1 MSIFRTNK
9 AEEAPEVRV
18 EGDEIVIEKKKDDD
32 EEPEIRKKMPKKVW
46 G

>member
-9 AEEAPEVRV
+9 AEQAPEVRV
-18 EGDEIVIEKKKDDD
+18 EGDEIVIEKKTGDG
-32 EEPEIRKKMPKKVW
+32 EEPEIRKKMPPKTW